1 MTEDLLKVR
10 LPSEARLEKIR
21 EVLAEDEDWRFG
33 RVKLMTP
40 KPKFEL
46 PAPTDEKPDHTEIE
60 TKFYAVVLVA
70 RKNFYLS
77 DEDKE
82 AGKEAKEKRAL
93 YILRCGRNMP
103 ELMYV
108 SNSAILNWKRFAK
121 EVVQNNST
129 YYGVVC
135 EITAE
140 VIKGKKYTWSKP
152 KFAIART
159 LNEAEAAHIL
169 TMRELVAG
177 RVTEY
182 EDNAE
187 LDKYEE
193 EALSV
198 DRSKPVDSVDA
209 NAKSRTAEVEE
220 DEAPVVSA
228 KTEKAKKETKPK
240 PEVEETAEVEEKPK
254 PKPKPA
260 PKDEDADAD
269 GEDEKKSP
277 GRAGYPNLDD
287 PDGDED

>member
-10 LPSEARLEKIR
+10 LPSAARLEKIR

-33 RVKLMTP
+33 RAKLMTP
-40 KPKFEL
+40 KPRFEL
-46 PAPTDEKPDHTEIE
+46 PAPTEDDTDAVEIVS
-60 TKFYAVVLVA
+60 KFYAVVLVA

-93 YILRCGRNMP
+93 YILRCGKNMP
-103 ELMYV
+103 ELLYV
-108 SNSAILNWKRFAK
+108 SNSAVLNWKRFAK
-121 EVVQNNST
+121 EVVQNNSS

-159 LNEAEAAHIL
+159 LTETEAAHIL
-169 TMRELVAG
+169 FMRELVAG

-198 DRSKPVDSVDA
+198 DRSKPVDGVDA
-209 NAKSRTAEVEE
+209 NAKSRTAEVENAE
-220 DEAPVVSA
+220 DEAPVV
-228 KTEKAKKETKPK
+228 KAKKKETAKPK
-240 PEVEETAEVEEKPK
+240 EEVEETAEVEEKPK
-254 PKPKPA
+254 PAPK
-260 PKDEDADAD
+260 KDEDAEND
-269 GEDEKKSP
+269 GDEDEDDKKKSP

-287 PDGDED
+287 DED

>member
-1 MTEDLLKVR
+1 
-10 LPSEARLEKIR
+10 
-21 EVLAEDEDWRFG
+21 
-33 RVKLMTP
+33 
-40 KPKFEL
+40 
-46 PAPTDEKPDHTEIE
+46 
-60 TKFYAVVLVA
+60 
-70 RKNFYLS
+70 
-77 DEDKE
+77 
-82 AGKEAKEKRAL
+82 
-93 YILRCGRNMP
+93 MP

-228 KTEKAKKETKPK
+228 KTEKAKKETAKPK
-240 PEVEETAEVEEKPK
+240 ETEEVEEKPK
-254 PKPKPA
+254 PAPKPA
-260 PKDEDADAD
+260 KDESAEDD
-269 GEDEKKSP
+269 GKEDEDKPKSA

>member
-240 PEVEETAEVEEKPK
+240 PEVEETEKA
-254 PKPKPA
+254 KPA
-260 PKDEDADAD
+260 PKKDEDAEND
-269 GEDEKKSP
+269 GDEDEDDKKKSP

>member
-1 MTEDLLKVR
+1 
-10 LPSEARLEKIR
+10 
-21 EVLAEDEDWRFG
+21 
-33 RVKLMTP
+33 
-40 KPKFEL
+40 
-46 PAPTDEKPDHTEIE
+46 
-60 TKFYAVVLVA
+60 
-70 RKNFYLS
+70 
-77 DEDKE
+77 
-82 AGKEAKEKRAL
+82 
-93 YILRCGRNMP
+93 
-103 ELMYV
+103 MYV